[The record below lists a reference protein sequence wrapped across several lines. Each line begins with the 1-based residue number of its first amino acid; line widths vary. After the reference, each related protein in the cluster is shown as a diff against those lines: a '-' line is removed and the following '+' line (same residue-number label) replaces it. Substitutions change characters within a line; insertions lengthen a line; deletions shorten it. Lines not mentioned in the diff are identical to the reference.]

1 MGLFSLN
8 WFKSQKEKQLEELQ
22 HQIEVKRLENT
33 LERLD
38 QKEKSIFQTS
48 TSTASGTW
56 CPVINIPAGESSY
69 QTSHSVPVSKPYTN
83 IKMVNDVLTV
93 VLNDGSIITK
103 SNANAEDFTKARE
116 CRTEACLLTLVG
128 SAEIVKEKKEAE
140 AAYEKAK
147 NIQRGAEY
155 LSKFKDFEMKHG
167 SLYLKGI
174 NRSIPPLMVEKFLE
188 IMGEYSYNGEANIEE
203 IDYMVQEDDE
213 YQGLK
218 RFFMW
223 CCLNPRAEVADKLY
237 NFLVNNSFRITKQG
251 FFVALRNVVTLHGS
265 NELVH
270 FVSNAYNK
278 VKAVWKKSPNDY
290 TVFLKDGEYKM
301 VHKSVF
307 EELEPCT
314 LCDGSGYVPYH
325 EEDDWFE
332 GYTNCNDGDNVECPE
347 CSGSGTVY
355 KHCEEEYGEEIGN
368 LTELYLD
375 LPNRA
380 ENRFTDAHTRT
391 FDIRIGRAVSM
402 DPGKCRWNTDDCG
415 AEGLHFTSDEIHY
428 VGCGDTSV
436 LVLINPMKVV
446 GIGQSKGRC
455 WEYLPI
461 MTVPRE
467 EATEIL
473 HDLEFDTLE
482 LDESYAI
489 RELENLAEKAKE
501 GFTAEAKKYDFNL
514 PALST
519 VEVLSIV
526 KSLDEIKQEIS
537 KRIVNID

>member
-22 HQIEVKRLENT
+22 HQIELKKLEKT
-33 LERLD
+33 LEKLD
-38 QKEKSIFQTS
+38 QQEKPS
-48 TSTASGTW
+48 TYTIGVTNPWVCTDTTTA
-56 CPVINIPAGESSY
+56 V
-69 QTSHSVPVSKPYTN
+69 KPYSN

-128 SAEIVKEKKEAE
+128 SPEIQKEKKEAE

-147 NIQRGAEY
+147 NIQRGADY

-188 IMGEYSYNGEANIEE
+188 ILGEYSYNGEASIEE
-203 IDYMVQEDDE
+203 IDYMVQEDEE

-278 VKAVWKKSPNDY
+278 VKAVWKKKPDDY
-290 TVFLKDGEYKM
+290 FVFLKDGEYKM
-301 VHKSVF
+301 VHRDLLN
-307 EELEPCT
+307 ELEECTYCDENGNVPC
-314 LCDGSGYVPYH
+314 
-325 EEDDWFE
+325 EDDD
-332 GYTNCNDGDNVECPE
+332 YDDSCECPE
-347 CSGSGTVY
+347 CSGSGTVFVDDEA
-355 KHCEEEYGEEIGN
+355 KYGENLGN

-380 ENRFTDAHTRT
+380 DNRFTDAHTRT

-415 AEGLHFTSDEIHY
+415 AEGLHFTSDEINY

-436 LVLINPMKVV
+436 IVLINPMKVV

-467 EATEIL
+467 EVTEIL

-501 GFTAEAKKYDFNL
+501 GFTAEATKYDFNL